1 MLDGNSQKSDPD
13 SKGKINWRRKEKSEK
28 YFRDKNNKINDQ
40 MECDG
45 RKNNWVFL
53 GF

>member
-13 SKGKINWRRKEKSEK
+13 SKGEINWRRKEKSEK
-28 YFRDKNNKINDQ
+28 YFRDKNNKTDDQ

-45 RKNNWVFL
+45 RKNN
-53 GF
+53 